1 MPSKHHFASTKI
13 MEVIKKNHQTQ
24 QKSAALVL
32 ENGDILWGYGLG
44 VEKAVVGELCFNTS
58 QTGYQEALTDPSYTK
73 QIITFTFPHIGIVGT
88 NSKDTESKKIY
99 ADGCII
105 NQPVD
110 FYSSWRGEQD
120 LNSFFIENNIPCLY
134 GVDTR
139 YITKKLVAEGAMK
152 VALINFGQKK
162 ETLKAFNDEI
172 KNWSGLENLDLA
184 KIVSTNNIY
193 DWKENTWSYRK
204 KYNERKKYKV
214 TCLDFG
220 IKHNILRNLYE
231 NKLEPTVLNLSSS
244 YDEIL
249 ETKPDGIFLSNG
261 PGDPYATGEKII
273 YTLKKLIDLEIPI
286 FGICLGH
293 QILSLALDAK
303 TKKMFQGHR
312 GSNHPV
318 KNLSNNVVEI
328 TSQNHGFEVDRESF
342 SKDLIETHVSL
353 FDGTNEGLKHTK
365 LPIFS
370 VQYHPEASPG
380 PHDSHYLF
388 SDFYN
393 LINKHAKKN

>member
-1 MPSKHHFASTKI
+1 

-342 SKDLIETHVSL
+342 SKDILETHVSL

>member
-342 SKDLIETHVSL
+342 SKDIIETHVSL

>member
-342 SKDLIETHVSL
+342 SKDILETHVSL
-353 FDGTNEGLKHTK
+353 FDGTNEGLKHKK

>member
-1 MPSKHHFASTKI
+1 MPSKHHFASNKI

-105 NQPVD
+105 NQPLD

-342 SKDLIETHVSL
+342 SKDILETHVSL

>member
-105 NQPVD
+105 NQPLD

-152 VALINFGQKK
+152 VALINFGKKK

-342 SKDLIETHVSL
+342 SKDILETHVSL